1 MGIFQA
7 NDRDKFPYYKRESS
21 SNCWKHPL
29 GLLGKTL
36 LNIHGWKTRWGCSG
50 GAFEIWV
57 SARFLDMSIS
67 RFDITASFF
76 CILLR
81 FWGKAQNYEQK
92 LSLGAAPPPNC
103 SKHANSDFKQQF
115 QRGFSNWV
123 IATNF
128 TLTKGSIVQVVLRPF
143 LLHSFWEAPNT
154 AQGQGLTSTSFP
166 FAFGQSAIWGQ
177 GSNMST
183 IRGSAPG
190 SQGDGYLFVTV
201 QIRDS

>member
-1 MGIFQA
+1 MLE
-7 NDRDKFPYYKRESS
+7 K
-21 SNCWKHPL
+21 PL
-29 GLLGKTL
+29 GLLGRRNWNWL
-36 LNIHGWKTRWGCSG
+36 
-50 GAFEIWV
+50 
-57 SARFLDMSIS
+57 SAKFLDMFVYVLSIICWVCW
-67 RFDITASFF
+67 RRIQEK
-76 CILLR
+76 IR
-81 FWGKAQNYEQK
+81 NYKQK
-92 LSLGAAPPPNC
+92 LSFGGCPPNC
-103 SKHANSDFKQQF
+103 PKPANSNFKQQF

-128 TLTKGSIVQVVLRPF
+128 TLTKGSIVQVVLGSF

-201 QIRDS
+201 QINAN